1 MEQSQVMVVVGDK
14 FSDFGSL
21 DGAVTVSQFAALLD
35 GETANTAIPPRLL
48 VGQGV
53 SEDWRS
59 YLRERAEARGLQL
72 DLIEAPGTGR
82 RTGRRFAH
90 KHRRHNILISD
101 PVQVGMQRYHCH
113 LVVDDECEV
122 MSDHTTGCHLQ
133 GMLLIEAA
141 RQSFLAVTEWF
152 LLDADRKYYFV
163 INKLDV
169 TYHRFTFPVST
180 ELDITLADVD
190 RSRGDRVAARATIR
204 FIQHGECVAEVETA
218 YTAIQEDRLLQKESQ
233 MAQAA
238 ILQSLTTLQD
248 GVERAAQLSRA

>member
-1 MEQSQVMVVVGDK
+1 MEKLQSVLIVGDR
-14 FSDFGSL
+14 FAEFGALNGAITVSRFAAML
-21 DGAVTVSQFAALLD
+21 DG
-35 GETANTAIPPRLL
+35 TAKNADIPERLI

-53 SEDWRS
+53 SECWRA
-59 YLRERAEARGLQL
+59 YLRDRAGARGLQVEL
-72 DLIEAPGTGR
+72 ADEPGSGR

-90 KHRRHNILISD
+90 KHRRHNILITD
-101 PVQVGMQRYHCH
+101 PSQVGVQRYHCH

-141 RQSFLAVTEWF
+141 RQSFLAVTELF
-152 LLDADRKYYFV
+152 LLDAENKFYFV

-180 ELDITLADVD
+180 EIDITLRDVD
-190 RSRGDRVAARATIR
+190 HSRADRVSAQATMR
-204 FIQHGECVAEVETA
+204 FLQNSECVAEVQAT
-218 YTAIQEDRLLQKESQ
+218 YTAIQEGRLLQREAQ

-238 ILQSLTTLQD
+238 LTQSL
-248 GVERAAQLSRA
+248 AAAEAAAPQEMLAS